1 MTESSNKFSE
11 IPNLPSYRYLCSDQ
25 FLHLFMNQYSEDY
38 IIVSKNDFVDI
49 EEMIELLGNE
59 PVVRDH
65 LGNFICRRMK
75 FEDLFQLLPRS
86 KIVNPVKYGIIP
98 PKISRCIENNLNT
111 VVPRQFFHTY
121 DHRDFRKL
129 HYSRA
134 ILREK
139 INLHPDHDFYFYNE
153 GMRKA
158 LMKDVSPE
166 LYRAY
171 MKVVPGTWKADL
183 FRYAALLKFGGIYN
197 DLSMELFVPV
207 HRISS
212 LPILVYDMEYADAFM
227 IGFMSLPKDYRPLQE
242 VIRKVIENIENNFYG
257 EYPSEVT
264 GSLVWKM
271 FKNSFEEW
279 QKEGLNRWKED
290 YPMSPELRE
299 IYLLRAYYDFYFY
312 LGYQDFLIKDE
323 NKKVVLISK
332 RNYRDY
338 YYSDKSFEDYFQV
351 LWKKRKAYKEDN

>member
-1 MTESSNKFSE
+1 
-11 IPNLPSYRYLCSDQ
+11 
-25 FLHLFMNQYSEDY
+25 MNQYREDY

-59 PVVRDH
+59 PVVRDR

-75 FEDLFQLLPRS
+75 FEDLFHLLPRS

-98 PKISRCIENNLNT
+98 PKISRCIENNI
-111 VVPRQFFHTY
+111 VSSVPRQFFHTY

-134 ILREK
+134 ILRGK
-139 INLHPDHDFYFYNE
+139 INLHPDYDFYFYNE
-153 GMRKA
+153 EMRKA

-166 LYRAY
+166 LYRVYTKA
-171 MKVVPGTWKADL
+171 VPGTWKVDL
-183 FRYAALLKFGGIYN
+183 FKYAVLLKFGGTYS
-197 DLSMELFVPV
+197 DLSMELFVPIYK
-207 HRISS
+207 ISS
-212 LPILVYDMEYADAFM
+212 LPILVYDIGYTDAFM
-227 IGFMSLPKDYRPLQE
+227 VGFMSLPKDYCPLQE
-242 VIRKVIENIENNFYG
+242 VIRKSIENIEKNLHADYL
-257 EYPSEVT
+257 SEFT

-299 IYLLRAYYDFYFY
+299 IYLLRAHYDPYFY
-312 LGYQDFLIKDE
+312 LGYQDFSIRDE
-323 NKKVVLISK
+323 NKKIVLVSK
-332 RNYRDY
+332 RNYKDY
-338 YYSDKSFEDYFQV
+338 YYFDKTCIDYSQE
-351 LWKKRKAYKEDN
+351 L